1 VLTVGWPA
9 GRAVRLAPQA
19 GMRTADPRLVG
30 SRHHAAAARWL
41 MGTQMAISFVLLV
54 ASLMFVRTML
64 NLRSVDLGFSTSRVL
79 TMSLNPLL
87 SDENAA
93 AAREQFWGQVLERVR
108 ALPGVVKQIAVQLA
122 IGLIVGVP
130 AALAVARMSRSLLFG
145 VTPGDA
151 APYVLAIA
159 TLGAIAC
166 LAAWLPARRAA
177 SIDPVEALRCE

>member
-1 VLTVGWPA
+1 
-9 GRAVRLAPQA
+9 
-19 GMRTADPRLVG
+19 M
-30 SRHHAAAARWL
+30 
-41 MGTQMAISFVLLV
+41 
-54 ASLMFVRTML
+54 
-64 NLRSVDLGFSTSRVL
+64 
-79 TMSLNPLL
+79 
-87 SDENAA
+87 
-93 AAREQFWGQVLERVR
+93 
-108 ALPGVVKQIAVQLA
+108 KQIAVQLA

-151 APYVLAIA
+151 APYVLGIA